1 MRPATVRSGMNGVSD
16 AAVVVAYALGN
27 LVFVDQQ
34 NYYRFI
40 PLYLVTSFALV
51 AKAVYGEGFLH
62 KIFCV
67 PALVNLGKV
76 SYSFYLFHGLVVI
89 VVCDHL
95 ALLLRGL
102 PGALRF
108 FVVLAC
114 AFTCS
119 VAVAWLCH
127 RLLEVPYFARKHS
140 SLPVVSRSGCSASE
154 QAQRS
159 T

>member
-1 MRPATVRSGMNGVSD
+1 
-16 AAVVVAYALGN
+16 
-27 LVFVDQQ
+27 VFVDQQ

-51 AKAVYGEGFLH
+51 AKVVYGEGFLH

-95 ALLLRGL
+95 AVLLQGL

-108 FVVLAC
+108 VVVLAC
-114 AFTCS
+114 AFACS

-127 RLLEVPYFARKHS
+127 RLLEVPYFARKHL